1 MTFHFRSVLA
11 IECQYAALLMWGYI
25 NSHHRN
31 AKTLEDSDRQIVG
44 LLRARSTKMQCQNY
58 MITCMIKLPNVD
70 YKQESHLHPISH
82 PTAVTLTIIPPGTDH
97 RSGRAHTLS

>member
-11 IECQYAALLMWGYI
+11 IECQYAAWLIWGYI
-25 NSHHRN
+25 NSLHRN

-44 LLRARSTKMQCQNY
+44 LLRARSTKVPCQNY
-58 MITCMIKLPNVD
+58 MITCVIMLPNVD
-70 YKQESHLHPISH
+70 CKQESHLHPISR

-97 RSGRAHTLS
+97 RLGRAHTLT